1 MGRRPR
7 RPLIFRA
14 LGLRRGCRTT
24 ACEAFRG
31 QLASSINMHEQL
43 GLLVATK
50 YAKYETGNREGLNCN
65 EITPHLII
73 LGRPVTADGP
83 VGAKAY

>member
-7 RPLIFRA
+7 RALISRA
-14 LGLRRGCRTT
+14 LGLQRRYEST
-24 ACEAFRG
+24 AREAFRG
-31 QLASSINMHEQL
+31 QLASSINVHEQL

-50 YAKYETGNREGLNCN
+50 YAKYEAGNREGLNCN

-73 LGRPVTADGP
+73 LGHLVTADRP
-83 VGAKAY
+83 VWAKAY